1 MSFLSNKMTMG
12 IIAVIAGILIL
23 IFPAILGWIVGI
35 FLIVNGIL
43 LILGKK

>member
-1 MSFLSNKMTMG
+1 MGFLANKVTMG

-23 IFPAILGWIVGI
+23 VIPAILGWIVGI

>member
-1 MSFLSNKMTMG
+1 MNFLASKMVMG

-23 IFPAILGWIVGI
+23 VFPAILGWIVGL

>member
-1 MSFLSNKMTMG
+1 MSFLTSKMAMG

-23 IFPAILGWIVGI
+23 VVPAILGWIVGI

>member
-1 MSFLSNKMTMG
+1 MSFLSNKLTMG
-12 IIAVIAGILIL
+12 ITAVIAGILIL
-23 IFPAILGWIVGI
+23 VVPAILGWVVGI

>member
-1 MSFLSNKMTMG
+1 MSFLASKMAMG

-23 IFPAILGWIVGI
+23 VIPDIIGWIVGI

>member
-1 MSFLSNKMTMG
+1 MSFLANKVTMG

-23 IFPAILGWIVGI
+23 VIPAILGWIVGI

>member
-1 MSFLSNKMTMG
+1 MSFLASKLAMG

-23 IFPAILGWIVGI
+23 AVPAILGWVVGI
-35 FLIVNGIL
+35 FLIVNGVL

>member
-1 MSFLSNKMTMG
+1 MTMG